1 MIMTNKQTA
10 TRRQKLTAFALGAFI
25 VDIQTLAAA
34 FILMLIVGVMHHE
47 FVSALSPAGFIPC
60 VLVIG
65 LSQIMYVLMK
75 FTIDF
80 SNR

>member
-1 MIMTNKQTA
+1 MTNKETA

-25 VDIQTLAAA
+25 VDVQTLAAA
-34 FILMLIVGVMHHE
+34 FILMLIVGVVHHE
-47 FVSALSPAGFIPC
+47 LIPGLLPAGFIPC
-60 VLVIG
+60 VIVIG
-65 LSQIMYVLMK
+65 LTQIMYVLMK

>member
-1 MIMTNKQTA
+1 MTNKETA
-10 TRRQKLTAFALGAFI
+10 TRKQKLTAFALGAFI
-25 VDIQTLAAA
+25 VDIQTLVASY
-34 FILMLIVGVMHHE
+34 ILMLMIGVLHHDLIP
-47 FVSALSPAGFIPC
+47 ALLPAGFVPC
-60 VLVIG
+60 ILVIG